1 MNELHRP
8 SLIFGVLFLVAGLV
22 FLLDEFDVISLSM
35 EVFLPL
41 VLVLVGIALIV
52 GAVGPFR
59 QGPAK

>member
-8 SLIFGVLFLVAGLV
+8 SLIFGALFVVAGFF
-22 FLLDEFDVISLSM
+22 FLLDEFDVISFSV

-59 QGPAK
+59 RGRD